1 MKKIKLIL
9 FPLVASVM
17 MISTV
22 CLSSCK
28 KNNET
33 KEGLNLPTI
42 ETVIYG
48 DCDSELGI
56 ECPYCSGMIEPDHY
70 HEHHFSPM
78 QGDPLLSDNLEW
90 GSMFITN
97 EAGEVVPNNLG
108 NKEHPFPVDY
118 CENFLPDGVHVCR
131 YCAEKIY
138 HRHTVIYSVEQG
150 GFDDNYIRFGG
161 WHLGGGFMP

>member
-1 MKKIKLIL
+1 MKKINLIL
-9 FPLVASVM
+9 FPIVASVM
-17 MISTV
+17 MISAV

-28 KNNET
+28 KDNEA
-33 KEGLNLPTI
+33 KGSLNLPTI

-48 DCDSELGI
+48 DCDAELGV

-78 QGDPLLSDNLEW
+78 QGEPLPDDCLTW

-97 EAGEVVPNNLG
+97 EAGEVVPNNQG
-108 NKEHPFPVDY
+108 NLDHPFSVDY
-118 CENFLPDGVHVCR
+118 CENYLPDGVHTCR

-138 HRHTVIYSVEQG
+138 HRHKVIYSMEPG
-150 GFDDNYIRFGG
+150 GYNGNSNKYGG

>member
-9 FPLVASVM
+9 FPLMVSVM
-17 MISTV
+17 ISAV

-28 KNNET
+28 KDNEA
-33 KEGLNLPTI
+33 KESLNLPTI

-56 ECPYCSGMIEPDHY
+56 ECPYCGGMIEPDHY

-78 QGDPLLSDNLEW
+78 QGDLLSDNLEW
-90 GSMFITN
+90 GSMYITN
-97 EAGEVVPNNLG
+97 ETGEVVPNNLG
-108 NKEHPFPVDY
+108 DIEHPFPVDY
-118 CENFLPDGVHVCR
+118 CENNLSDDIHVCR

-138 HRHTVIYSVEQG
+138 HKHRVIYSVESG
-150 GFDDNYIRFGG
+150 YDSYTSKWI
-161 WHLGGGFMP
+161 HIGGGFMP

>member
-1 MKKIKLIL
+1 MKKTKLIL
-9 FPLVASVM
+9 FSLVANV
-17 MISTV
+17 MISAL

-28 KNNET
+28 KDNEA
-33 KEGLNLPTI
+33 KESLNLPTI

-48 DCDSELGI
+48 DCNAELGI
-56 ECPYCSGMIEPDHY
+56 ECPYCGMTIEPNHY

-78 QGDPLLSDNLEW
+78 QGEPLPNDYLTW

-108 NKEHPFPVDY
+108 NMEHPFPVDY
-118 CENFLPDGVHVCR
+118 CENYLPDGVHTCR

-138 HRHTVIYSVEQG
+138 HRHTVIYSVEPG
-150 GFDDNYIRFGG
+150 GYEGNSNRWG
-161 WHLGGGFMP
+161 WHVGGGFMP